1 MIHLLEME
9 ERSSPQIYFKFNRL
23 KRKHTAQ
30 VAAEGSVLLNL
41 KLNFISLTATKLQLV
56 FLTTFYFRAVFNMS
70 VRKIKNV

>member
-1 MIHLLEME
+1 M
-9 ERSSPQIYFKFNRL
+9 
-23 KRKHTAQ
+23 
-30 VAAEGSVLLNL
+30 AAEGSVLLNL